1 MSADGDDP
9 SAVNAIEVTTVSAG
23 YDTPVLDVR
32 DGLFDDKAQQPD
44 LRHWRGGERAG
55 TTARST
61 RQGNP
66 GWSVLDQAALL
77 GRCLRAPCSRSR
89 RFTDEVLMP
98 YCSTRTRMVLPAR

>member
-61 RQGNP
+61 RQGKP
-66 GWSVLDQAALL
+66 GLECVGSGSTSRTLLACAVLTKQALH
-77 GRCLRAPCSRSR
+77 G
-89 RFTDEVLMP
+89 
-98 YCSTRTRMVLPAR
+98 